1 MILTAGERRIELMI
15 NSPQDAIEFAKNYS
29 MDPAALFDLVNCTV
43 EGDGAQ
49 WVRDA
54 LKGSLWSLGNSPSD
68 VVAGLINLIRNRD
81 WIVHSPHFLD
91 VAKVDA
97 PVICVASG
105 PSLERHIKELR
116 RLQDRCLIICADTAL
131 RGLRENGIYPHI
143 ATPLERDPNLKNNV
157 ADGYGVTYGGSLYT
171 ERSVNQTFANHIVI
185 PADETTGHWV
195 DERRLGYGS
204 STGTLS
210 VALGLAISSGPVYL
224 VGHDI
229 SFGAQSHWTGASC
242 PGGTLADDTC
252 EGNDGTV
259 HQTNHWFK
267 VYGSQIAELAISNQ
281 RIYNVNI
288 LDQVGALIP
297 GTLPG
302 VLPTEL
308 TASFEWK
315 PIQARPSL
323 YRMKLPHR
331 IATLPTD
338 LLRARDIILQAQT
351 VEQLSAEVICGG
363 DNMTIAAALF
373 RSIWSQFS
381 FEKRMGL
388 PPAKVFAGARAAML
402 SVVNGALPQISEA
415 CYAR

>member
-1 MILTAGERRIELMI
+1 MILTAGERRIELTI
-15 NSPQDAIEFAKNYS
+15 NNPQEAVEFAKNYS
-29 MDPAALFDLVNCTV
+29 MDPAALFDLVNATV

-54 LKGSLWSLGNSPSD
+54 LKGHLWSLGNSSSD
-68 VVAGLINLIRNRD
+68 VVVGLINLIRNRG
-81 WIVHSPHFLD
+81 WIVNSPHVYD
-91 VAKVDA
+91 VARVDA

-105 PSLERHIKELR
+105 PSLERHLDELR
-116 RLQDRCLIICADTAL
+116 LLQDRCLIICADTAL
-131 RGLRENGIYPHI
+131 RGLHEHGIYPHI

-171 ERSVNQTFANHIVI
+171 ERAVNKTFANHIVI
-185 PADETTGHWV
+185 PADESVGHWV

-204 STGTLS
+204 STGTLG
-210 VALGLAISSGPVYL
+210 VALGLALSSGPVYL

-229 SFGAQSHWTGASC
+229 SFGTQSHWTGASC
-242 PGGTLADDTC
+242 PGGTKADDTC
-252 EGNDGTV
+252 EGNDGTI

-267 VYGSQIAELAISNQ
+267 VYCGQIAQLAINNP
-281 RIYNVNI
+281 RLYNVNI

-302 VLPTEL
+302 FLPTGL
-308 TASFEWK
+308 TKEFTWRPIHTK
-315 PIQARPSL
+315 PSIF
-323 YRMKLPHR
+323 RMQLPHR

-338 LLRARDIILQAQT
+338 LLRARDIIMQAST
-351 VEQLSAEVICGG
+351 IEQLSAEVVCGG

-373 RSIWSQFS
+373 RSIWTQFS
-381 FEKRMGL
+381 FERRLGME
-388 PPAKVFAGARAAML
+388 PDKVFAGARAAML
-402 SVVNGALPQISEA
+402 STVNGALPQISEA